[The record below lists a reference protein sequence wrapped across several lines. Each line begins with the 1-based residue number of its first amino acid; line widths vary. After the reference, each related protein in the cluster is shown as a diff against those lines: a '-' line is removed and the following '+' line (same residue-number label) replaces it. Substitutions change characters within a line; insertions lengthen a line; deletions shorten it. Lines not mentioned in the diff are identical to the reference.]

1 VVKDADDSATSVFTR
16 NTNVDFGLAQLGVIG
31 TTCRGYLV
39 WAKIQ
44 HELVLE
50 AKVIYIL
57 IHNLLSLVLS
67 QNVALSHIIFGLG
80 PKFQQKLVKNCNRNI
95 NVSITNLIVRLHCL
109 LCELRVLI
117 LKHRVDFAVILKK

>member
-80 PKFQQKLVKNCNRNI
+80 PKFQEQLVKNCNRNI

>member
-1 VVKDADDSATSVFTR
+1 MVKDADDSATSVFTR
-16 NTNVDFGLAQLGVIG
+16 NTDVDFGLAQLGVIG

-50 AKVIYIL
+50 TKVLYIL
-57 IHNLLSLVLS
+57 IHYLLSLILS
-67 QNVALSHIIFGLG
+67 QNVALSRIVFGLG
-80 PKFQQKLVKNCNRNI
+80 PKFQQKLVENCNRNI
-95 NVSITNLIVRLHCL
+95 NVSIANLVVRLHCL

-117 LKHRVDFAVILKK
+117 LKHRVDLAVILKE